1 MPVKPDSRFA
11 GLPVLEVQAPDGTR
25 RKVVALRLR
34 FPRRGPIAGRHVVQ
48 GGELIDL
55 IARRVYGTENMWW
68 RILDANPLVFPLDLG
83 PGDALDLPGPG
94 AATRILRARSF

>member
-11 GLPVLEVQAPDGTR
+11 GLPVLERQGPDGIL

-34 FPRRGPIAGRHVVQ
+34 VPRGGPTAGRLVVQ

-55 IARRVYGTENMWW
+55 IARRIYGTENMWW
-68 RILDANPLVFPLDLG
+68 RILDANKLVYPLDLG

-94 AATRILRARSF
+94 PATRIVRARSF